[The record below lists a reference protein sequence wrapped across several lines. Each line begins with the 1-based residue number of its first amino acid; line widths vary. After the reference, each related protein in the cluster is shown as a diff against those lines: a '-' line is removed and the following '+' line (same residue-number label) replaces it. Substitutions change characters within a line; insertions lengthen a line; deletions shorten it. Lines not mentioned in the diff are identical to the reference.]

1 MTATIREMRKTM
13 FDIDFNLI
21 VNHERLTNSQGRRF
35 LYDIEDQDVVVQFY
49 IGSAG
54 TFVIESKI

>member
-1 MTATIREMRKTM
+1 MTATVRELRKTM

-21 VNHERLTNSQGRRF
+21 VNQKDLTNSEGRRF

-54 TFVIESKI
+54 TFVIETKI

>member
-1 MTATIREMRKTM
+1 MKATIKELRKTM

-21 VNHERLTNSQGRRF
+21 ANKKTLNNSEGRRF
-35 LYDIEDQDVVVQFY
+35 LYEIENQELEVEFY

-54 TFVIESKI
+54 TFVIETEL